1 MKGREVEGS
10 TIGRSALT
18 WRGGPF
24 GQELRAIRAGVECTA
39 GGSSSQG
46 EGVREERGC
55 GRGCGARAA
64 HVLIVGVHRR
74 HASPPTEGC
83 SCL

>member
-24 GQELRAIRAGVECTA
+24 GQELSAR
-39 GGSSSQG
+39 Q
-46 EGVREERGC
+46 EEAQAK
-55 GRGCGARAA
+55 GRG
-64 HVLIVGVHRR
+64 
-74 HASPPTEGC
+74 
-83 SCL
+83 